1 MRLLALIGV
10 LAIAGALAA
19 GGFFLGGFFDISTSW
34 DDPPPVAKALERAR
48 DASIARHAT
57 DRPPADFASPQ
68 RVQAGARAFAT
79 LGCANCHGAPGVKW
93 QKFAEGM
100 NPSPPDLKEAAADLK
115 PAEVFWIAKHG
126 IRMTGMP
133 AFAGAA
139 SDDELWSVAAF
150 VKKLPDVSDADFK
163 AWTAPPSA
171 APPVAAPQ
179 VPAAPQIPAAP
190 AEAPKQ

>member
-34 DDPPPVAKALERAR
+34 DDPPPVAKAIARAR
-48 DASIARHAT
+48 DASIARHAI
-57 DRPPADFASPQ
+57 DRPPADFGSPQ
-68 RVQAGARAFAT
+68 RVQAGARAFST
-79 LGCANCHGAPGVKW
+79 LGCVNCHGAPGVKW

-100 NPSPPDLKEAAADLK
+100 NPSPPDLKEAAADLTPGK
-115 PAEVFWIAKHG
+115 VFWVVNHG

-133 AFAGAA
+133 AFAGVA
-139 SDDELWSVAAF
+139 SDDELWSLAAF

-163 AWTAPPSA
+163 AWTAPPA
-171 APPVAAPQ
+171 APTPS
-179 VPAAPQIPAAP
+179 PAAP